1 MISTTQ
7 FEIVAKNQVEP
18 ITIYVRD
25 TITNDLVDVAGTST
39 WTLVNIA
46 DDTTVDSGTFDAAG
60 STEMVRVG
68 EGIYQYAFDAHA
80 NAAEYVLFVNCTL
93 ANETVKINLFVK
105 SVASRLFAYASQLRL
120 QVDKARK
127 SIKDDIENMD
137 RSSENFDPSIQFYYG
152 FSDSHLI
159 FYLERGAQFL
169 NAIPP
174 YTGMTAETFPF
185 TQYGTILIDAATIA
199 ALESQGVFAI
209 DTDFNYSLGGNSLV
223 INHYAQL
230 SQQVSAILAR
240 FTKTAVSWKQQYRTK
255 GGVLYQ
261 FTPGGIRSARMYN
274 SLPGSFWSRVMSS
287 VMQG

>member
-7 FEIVAKNQVEP
+7 FEIVAKNQIEP

-25 TITNDLVDVAGTST
+25 TITNDLVDVAGTSS
-39 WTLVNIA
+39 WALVNIA
-46 DDTTVDSGTFDAAG
+46 DDTTADSGTFGATG
-60 STEMVRVG
+60 STDMVRIDT
-68 EGIYQYAFDAHA
+68 GIYQYAFDAQTY
-80 NAAEYVLFVNCTL
+80 AAEYVLFVTCTL

-105 SVASRLFAYASQLRL
+105 SVSSKLFAYASRLRL

-137 RSSENFDPSIQFYYG
+137 RSSENFDPSIQFFYG
-152 FSDSHLI
+152 YSDAHLI
-159 FYLERGAQFL
+159 FYLERGTQFL
-169 NAIPP
+169 NALPP
-174 YTGMTAETFPF
+174 YTWMTVETFPF
-185 TQYGTILIDAATIA
+185 IQYGTILIDAATIA

-223 INHYAQL
+223 IDHYSKL
-230 SQQVSAILAR
+230 SSHVAALLAR
-240 FTKTAVSWKQQYRTK
+240 FTKTATAWKQQYRTK
-255 GGVLYQ
+255 GSVMFQ
-261 FTPGGIRSARMYN
+261 FTPGGIRTARMYN